1 MNNKT
6 IVLASGNQGKITELN
21 ALLAPMGWRV
31 RAQSEWQIEDAEETG
46 FSFVENAIIK
56 ARHACAKTGL
66 PSLADDSGI
75 AVDALAGAPGIYS
88 ARYAGPNASDS
99 DNIAKLLEGLQ
110 DIPQAQRSA
119 RFICVLVFMQHPQD
133 PTPIICQGEWE
144 GSILEA
150 PQGQGG
156 FGYDPVFYVPERD
169 CSAAQLS
176 PEDKHMLSHRGKA
189 LAQLRRLL

>member
-1 MNNKT
+1 MSNKT
-6 IVLASGNQGKITELN
+6 IVLASGNQGKIKELD
-21 ALLAPMGWRV
+21 ALLAPMGWQV
-31 RAQSEWQIEDAEETG
+31 RAQSEWQVEDADETG
-46 FSFVENAIIK
+46 LSFVENAIIK
-56 ARHACAKTGL
+56 ARHACEKTGL

-88 ARYAGPNASDS
+88 ARYAGPGASDS
-99 DNIAKLLEGLQ
+99 DNITKLLHDLQ
-110 DIPQAQRSA
+110 NVPQAQRSA
-119 RFICVLVFMQHPQD
+119 RFICALVFMQHAQD

-150 PQGQGG
+150 PRGQGG

-176 PEDKHMLSHRGKA
+176 AEDKHMLSHRGKA